1 MMRKAIF
8 LFIALGVLS
17 FVRNSL
23 AQEKF
28 IDVRQE
34 MANRLT
40 TVKTAAVAKTD
51 WASALEN
58 FSKAKEI
65 WESEVK
71 PMINEG
77 VKKDEQFREY
87 FRRMP
92 EIEANLNS
100 LAQILEDK
108 NTEGIESKVNAV
120 IWGISHHPRGFD
132 VPNPRYSIWDWVF
145 ALGIGVGFCIF
156 ATFFGLYLRRSYYRR
171 YKKIQIMN

>member
-17 FVRNSL
+17 FALNSR

-40 TVKTAAVAKTD
+40 AVKSAAAKTD

-58 FSKAKEI
+58 LARAKDI
-65 WESEVK
+65 WLGEVK

-77 VKKDEQFREY
+77 LKTDEKFSEY
-87 FRRMP
+87 FKRMP